1 MAAKYIFRSNNLE
14 FRLKPRTDN
23 TFAKSQIIMIH
34 IEYNCRNPNKIYK
47 P

>member
-14 FRLKPRTDN
+14 FRLKPRTGN
-23 TFAKSQIIMIH
+23 TFAKSQMIMI
-34 IEYNCRNPNKIYK
+34 NCRNPNKIYK

>member
-14 FRLKPRTDN
+14 FRLKPRTGN

-34 IEYNCRNPNKIYK
+34 IENCRNPNKIYK